1 MTDSQADQFSEDRV
15 AHLLQH
21 GTFEETLHA
30 LEAVV
35 EHLERGR
42 ISIDEAVN
50 WYELGLALSRRC
62 TDLLEQAEL
71 RISSLETAFGSIIG
85 NNAPEEPDES

>member
-1 MTDSQADQFSEDRV
+1 VTDSQADQFSEERIS
-15 AHLLQH
+15 HLLEH

-35 EHLERGR
+35 ERLERGR

-62 TDLLEQAEL
+62 TELLEQAEL
-71 RISSLETAFGSIIG
+71 RITSLEAAFGAIIG
-85 NNAPEEPDES
+85 DNAAEDSDES